1 MFAAISNIF
10 GYLLNALYE
19 VLNNFGFAIIIFSIL
34 LRLILLPITI
44 KQQKSMKKTTKI
56 QGELKNLQIK
66 YKNNPE
72 MLNKETMELY
82 KRENISPFSGCLSA
96 IAQIIIILSVFYL
109 VSQPLTYMKKANDAN
124 ENNKELKAVVE
135 EYKKEISENS
145 NNKTRYIEIAT
156 VAKIR
161 EDYDE
166 VSEKLKNYNEQNNT
180 ENINGTE
187 QDIVNQENIVETD
200 ENNTD
205 ETVENSENN
214 SENNQEENIDNN
226 TVSKEDLEKRKS
238 LLEKL
243 NINMD
248 FLGLDLSKV
257 PSENMNDFKVYI
269 IPALYVISSF
279 ISIKLTTNMQNKE
292 KNKGKEQSKNENEV
306 DTMAQM
312 NKSMSY
318 MMPIMAVSIAFIAP
332 LGLALYWFVSN
343 LLMILER
350 LFVNKFMKEEE
361 A

>member
-180 ENINGTE
+180 
-187 QDIVNQENIVETD
+187 
-200 ENNTD
+200 D

-343 LLMILER
+343 ALMIVER
-350 LFVNKFMKEEE
+350 FVIKKLFEDKGDEQN